1 MAGFSSSA
9 EDVIK
14 KKTDLSLTTQPQGGV
29 MKDDRALWKYFE
41 IYRCLEFL
49 QTRSRVR
56 VVYIIYININNYII
70 IITFYL
76 TLH

>member
-41 IYRCLEFL
+41 IDRCLEFL
-49 QTRSRVR
+49 QTRSRVCIHMY
-56 VVYIIYININNYII
+56 VCFIVHCIMV
-70 IITFYL
+70 F
-76 TLH
+76 